1 MSKSVSLSGE
11 EELSVCAM
19 QPQIWNI
26 VALAILSGC
35 INLVSPL
42 PQNSIWEVI
51 LGGGGASSEEQSQ
64 GIQFLVTWEI

>member
-1 MSKSVSLSGE
+1 
-11 EELSVCAM
+11 M

-26 VALAILSGC
+26 VALAIFPGC

-64 GIQFLVTWEI
+64 GIQFIVTWDV

>member
-1 MSKSVSLSGE
+1 M
-11 EELSVCAM
+11 CAM

-64 GIQFLVTWEI
+64 GIQFIVTWDV